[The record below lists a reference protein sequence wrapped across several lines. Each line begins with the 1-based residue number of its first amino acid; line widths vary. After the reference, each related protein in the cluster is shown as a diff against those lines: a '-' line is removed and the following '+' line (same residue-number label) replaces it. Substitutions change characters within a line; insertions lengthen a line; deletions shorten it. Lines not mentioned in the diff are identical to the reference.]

1 MTDNDATGNP
11 IDQTTSAARDEAVAA
26 VLVHAADLFAERGP
40 AATSIRDIST
50 RSGVNQGLVFR
61 YLGTK
66 NQLVKAVLNHLAD
79 EVAAAV
85 QANAPARVIA
95 AKTELQWRVLAR
107 AILDGFPVGQL
118 QERFPI
124 AANLLKQGLNSYD
137 EEGTG
142 RLAAANVMALQLGWQ
157 LFEPFLRSA
166 AGIEDLPSSD
176 LRQSVTGEIARML
189 RTSPSAV
196 FRIAF
201 PVS

>member
-11 IDQTTSAARDEAVAA
+11 IDQTTSAREEAVAA

-50 RSGVNQGLVFR
+50 RSGVNHGLVFR

-79 EVAAAV
+79 EVAEAV
-85 QANAPARVIA
+85 QAGAPAQVIA
-95 AKTELQWRVLAR
+95 ARTELQWRVLAR

-124 AANLLKQGLNSYD
+124 AANLLKHGLSSYD
-137 EEGTG
+137 EETTG

-157 LFEPFLRSA
+157 LFQPFLRSA

-189 RTSPSAV
+189 KTSPSEV